1 MPRNDDPSYP
11 QHPKSRDPYTFQPAD
26 DFFPGVVGGQSQTH
40 QPNSVEFHAEDQK
53 GKDGKTNPVCEKYGR
68 IFRFDDGKHMVVQ
81 FIRPRIWRIRFNPRF
96 QEASDYSDYNTR
108 TIVQDDLT
116 ELIEILDAAEG
127 LNWTVEFKPVGDQFY
142 LLQSVR
148 TTKDSART
156 IVVQLWIQRNPFKV
170 TAVRSIAS
178 TGTVDT
184 SPALQHPALDSVD
197 SIPKERGR
205 ANAII
210 WETKSRAILYQEDA
224 TILNV
229 DKPLTAKYLGFGEQ
243 GGKHLFK
250 DKTYMN
256 YFNFDNMRYFNIY
269 DEGPTC
275 DAEPLY
281 HSEPYWIQVNAQ
293 PGYMSQVATFID
305 NYSHVLVDLGKTASD
320 RLSIAT
326 RFNSFQ
332 GIFIAGDDIGQV
344 IQLYTSIIG
353 KPWLRPRYILGHHQG
368 CYGYDSQK
376 LVEYYAD
383 EYKKR
388 DFPLDGMHID
398 VDMQRNYKTF
408 TIDTRE
414 GHFPDPKGMFT
425 KLRAQGIKCSTN
437 ITPVIS
443 MKEEADFEYETYSS
457 AWRGSGK
464 TGDRKLDNY
473 FVRDERDN
481 DPSVN
486 PVNDERYVEFGKG
499 TRYLMNPNSDR
510 PEYGDDYD
518 FATNRNSGW
527 PFHGGVDYGGTKGSP
542 GFYPNLN
549 RGEVRR
555 WWGKQYQYLF
565 DQGLEFVWQD
575 MTSPCMAQQYGDM
588 KSWPFRL
595 LLDSDGWPNDP
606 VAKSKKRAIEIWSL
620 YSLNLHKATFK
631 GLHQLKGRED
641 KRNFIIGR
649 GSFAGAQRYAGL
661 WTGDNSSTW
670 EFFSI
675 SVAQVLAL
683 GLGGV
688 AFSGADVGGF
698 EPVDDWDRFADP
710 ELMIRWYGAYSLL
723 PWMRNHYV
731 RKGKKWFQE
740 PFEYENYRL
749 ENDAKIPDD
758 QKALYRSVLPVT
770 KYLVRLRYSMMQLL
784 YDTMFENA
792 IRGLPI
798 ARSMVI
804 SDPLDPSLFA
814 SNEWYTAHQYTV
826 GKDLLVAPVMEKRA
840 ENNGVTSVYLPY
852 PDAWYPMNLR
862 PDTDPNSPGAPLEPK
877 ARGGASINY
886 DARIDFQDSQLP
898 FVTPM
903 YIREGAIIPQQ
914 EVRQSVP
921 DRTRTDIPGLA
932 EEPPI
937 PVTIHVY
944 PGKDNTYSMYLDDG
958 VSRQS
963 APANDWLAMQQA
975 EITEAASRK
984 LVNAYGDAKAQ
995 SKFREVKIQQTS
1007 VRTNQADQ
1015 EGAAAGAATTW
1026 RDVRTIT
1033 VATPVGSGFSDDEVR
1048 RTVGDEY
1055 RVAIWHARD
1064 VDLDSLRVRT
1074 EKCSSTYKPWTNYDS
1089 RVTLV
1094 RIPIEEESRKAEIV
1108 VTAAV

>member
-1 MPRNDDPSYP
+1 MPRNDDPSYAH
-11 QHPKSRDPYTFQPAD
+11 HPKSRDPFTFTPAD
-26 DFFPGVVGGQSQTH
+26 DFFPDVVSGNSQTH
-40 QPNSVEFHAEDQK
+40 QPNSLEYHAEDQK
-53 GKDGKTNPVCEKYGR
+53 GKDGKINPVCEKYGR
-68 IFRFDDGKHMVVQ
+68 IFRFDDGKHLVVQ
-81 FIRPRIWRIRFNPRF
+81 FMRPRIWRIRFNPRF
-96 QEASDYSDYNTR
+96 QGASDHSDYNTQ
-108 TIVQDDLT
+108 VPP
-116 ELIEILDAAEG
+116 ILDTAEG
-127 LNWTVEFKPVGDQFY
+127 LRWTVEFKTIKNQFY

-148 TTKDSART
+148 TEDDGAQK
-156 IVVQLWIQRNPFKV
+156 IVVQLWIQRNPFKI

-178 TGTVDT
+178 TGTVDS
-184 SPALQHPALDSVD
+184 SPALQHPALNSCD
-197 SIPKERGR
+197 SIPHEYGR

-210 WETKSRAILYQEDA
+210 WETKSRALLYQEDA
-224 TILNV
+224 TILNI

-256 YFNFDNMRYFNIY
+256 YFNFDNMRYFNVY

-275 DAEPLY
+275 DKEPLY

-305 NYSHVLVDLGKTASD
+305 NYSHVLVDLGKNAPD

-332 GIFIAGDDIGQV
+332 GIFMAGDDIGQV

-353 KPWLRPRYILGHHQG
+353 RPWLRPRYILGHHQG
-368 CYGYDSQK
+368 CYGYDSQE
-376 LVEYYAD
+376 LVEYYANQ
-383 EYKKR
+383 YQKW

-414 GHFPDPKGMFT
+414 GHFPDPKAMFA
-425 KLRAQGIKCSTN
+425 KLRAQGVKCSTN

-443 MKEEADFEYETYSS
+443 IQEEADFVYETYES
-457 AWRGSGK
+457 AWRGSGE
-464 TGDRKLDNY
+464 TGDRKQDNY
-473 FVRDERDN
+473 FVRDERDD

-486 PVNDERYVEFGKG
+486 PVHDERYLEFGKG
-499 TRYLMNPNSDR
+499 TRYLQDPNRER
-510 PEYGDDYD
+510 PEYGDNYD
-518 FATNRNSGW
+518 FAANRNSGW
-527 PFHGGVDYGGTKGSP
+527 PFHGGVDYGGGKGSP

-555 WWGKQYQYLF
+555 WWGRQYQDLF

-595 LLDSDGWPNDP
+595 LLDSDGWPHDP
-606 VAKSKKRAIEIWSL
+606 VAQAKKRAIEIWSL

-631 GLHQLKGRED
+631 GLHELRGRED

-698 EPVDDWDRFADP
+698 EPVEDWDRFADP

-749 ENDAKIPDD
+749 ANDDKIPDD

-770 KYLVRLRYSMMQLL
+770 RYLVRLRYSLIQLL
-784 YDTMFENA
+784 YDAMFENA

-804 SDPLDPSLFA
+804 SDPLDPSLFTT
-814 SNEWYTAHQYTV
+814 NEWYTSHQYTC
-826 GKDLLVAPVMEKRA
+826 GKDLLVAPPMQSRSEK
-840 ENNGVTSVYLPY
+840 GDSITSVYLPY
-852 PDAWYPMNLR
+852 PDAWYPSNLR
-862 PDTDPNSPGAPLEPK
+862 PDTDPDSPGAPLEPK
-877 ARGGASINY
+877 VRGGSYIDY
-886 DARIDFQDSQLP
+886 DARIDYHESQLP

-914 EVRQSVP
+914 EVRQAVP

-932 EEPPI
+932 EEPAIPI
-937 PVTIHVY
+937 TIHVY
-944 PGKDNTYSMYLDDG
+944 PGKDNKYSMYIDDG
-958 VSRQS
+958 VSRAA
-963 APANDWLAMQQA
+963 APGNDWLAMQQA
-975 EITEAASRK
+975 EISESASRK
-984 LVNAYGDAKAQ
+984 LVNAYGDQKARSQ
-995 SKFREVKIQQTS
+995 FREVRIRQTS
-1007 VRTNQADQ
+1007 VRTNEEED
-1015 EGAAAGAATTW
+1015 GGTTW

-1033 VATPVGSGFSDDEVR
+1033 VHTPVGSGFSDDEVR
-1048 RTVGDEY
+1048 RTLGEEY
-1055 RVAIWHARD
+1055 RLAIWHARD
-1064 VDLDSLRVRT
+1064 VDLDTLRICT
-1074 EKCSSTYKPWTNYDS
+1074 EQCSSSYRAWTNHEKRCS
-1089 RVTLV
+1089 LV
-1094 RIPIEEESRKAEIV
+1094 RVPVEEWRNAKV
-1108 VTAAV
+1108 VITTTV